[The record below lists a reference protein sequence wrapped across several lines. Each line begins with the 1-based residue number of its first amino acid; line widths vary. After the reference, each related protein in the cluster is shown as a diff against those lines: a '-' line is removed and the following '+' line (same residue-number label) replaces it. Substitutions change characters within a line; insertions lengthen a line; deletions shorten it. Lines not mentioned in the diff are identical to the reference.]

1 MVESTENQ
9 LDGGDDDLSL
19 ASPESPLGDDWA
31 RKVWRNV
38 GVVVFLLAVA
48 AVAAG
53 FFFKTEYVALVPG
66 SARDTEPLIDVEGTE
81 TFPSDGELLFTTVR
95 LRTNPSLWEHL
106 WISFDDDS
114 ELVPEELILG
124 DRSADE
130 NREANLALMAD
141 SQDVA
146 TAVALE
152 QLGYDTISSN
162 GVLIFEIVEGASAV
176 GVLDEGDVI
185 RSIDGEPILAATELV
200 EFLTDKV
207 PGDEISIEVQP
218 VGTNEREVRTVV
230 LGPREDD
237 PDRAFLGV
245 GPIDQVEF
253 LTPDIPF
260 DVEIDSGAVGGPSA
274 GLAFTL
280 AILDELTPGELTGGA
295 QIAVTGTINFDG
307 SVGSV
312 GGVEQKA
319 AAVREL
325 GIEYFIVPLALG
337 EERIAEVRERGGD
350 EVEIVPVANI
360 EEALAFLETVGGDIQ
375 ALDEFNPS
383 GA

>member
-1 MVESTENQ
+1 MVESTRSESAES
-9 LDGGDDDLSL
+9 GDEPIL
-19 ASPESPLGDDWA
+19 ASTPTSSGDDWQS
-31 RKVWRNV
+31 KLWRNV
-38 GVVVFLLAVA
+38 GITVFLVAAA

-53 FFFKTEYVALVPG
+53 FFFKTDYVALVPG
-66 SARDTEPLIDVEGTE
+66 SARDTEPLIAVEGTD

-114 ELVPEELILG
+114 ELVPEEVILG

-176 GVLDEGDVI
+176 GVLEEGDII
-185 RSIDGEPILAATELV
+185 RSIDGEPILAASELV
-200 EFLTDKV
+200 DFLVDKV
-207 PGDEISIEVQP
+207 PGDEIEIEVQP
-218 VGTNEREVRTVV
+218 VGTDGREVRSVV
-230 LGPREDD
+230 LGPREDN
-237 PDRAFLGV
+237 PDQAFLGV
-245 GPIDQVEF
+245 GPIDQIEF
-253 LTPDIPF
+253 LDPEIPF
-260 DVEIDSGAVGGPSA
+260 DVEIDSGSVGGPSA

-280 AILDELTPGELTGGA
+280 AILDDLTPGELTGGA
-295 QIAVTGTINFDG
+295 EIAVTGTINFDG

-337 EERIAEVRERGGD
+337 EDRIEQVRIRGGD
-350 EVEIVPVANI
+350 DVQIVPVANI
-360 EEALAFLETVGGDIQ
+360 EEALAFLETLGGNVQ
-375 ALDEFNPS
+375 ALEEFTPS
-383 GA
+383 AS